1 MIMAQKKWHQ
11 IMALALS
18 FPSTIFLTAW
28 AMKELTERGVIS
40 KLVGVVVFL
49 AILCN
54 TLFLM
59 VYYAYKNKSQS

>member
-1 MIMAQKKWHQ
+1 MAQRKWHH
-11 IMALALS
+11 IMGLALS
-18 FPSTIFLTAW
+18 FPSTIFLSAW
-28 AMKELTERGVIS
+28 GIKELTEREVIS
-40 KLVGVVVFL
+40 KTIGVVVFL